1 MQSSREA
8 SYQETLV
15 SPVLEPVKTETAT
28 KKWETDEEKEMADS
42 NESTSSQEPLSPAA
56 RLFHAPQFNC
66 TILTAIGCKT
76 SINPGVIKMGL
87 EQTLMKHPRFS
98 KKLVRFI
105 YHVVSCAT
113 CSLFCGLIFFLVILV
128 LLLKLLFPVFA

>member
-1 MQSSREA
+1 MQSSGKA

-15 SPVLEPVKTETAT
+15 PPVLESGKKKDSA
-28 KKWETDEEKEMADS
+28 KKWETKEEMECADS
-42 NESTSSQEPLSPAA
+42 KESTGSQEPLSPAA

-98 KKLVRFI
+98 KKLATNS
-105 YHVVSCAT
+105 SCQM
-113 CSLFCGLIFFLVILV
+113 I
-128 LLLKLLFPVFA
+128 